1 MIFETESTLTGSV
14 DELRGPFQ
22 ELGRIGYQEVTFLMN
37 ANHVGDMG
45 MLWNDL

>member
-1 MIFETESTLTGSV
+1 MMFEMESTVTGPV
-14 DELRGPFQ
+14 DELWRRYQ

-37 ANHVGDMG
+37 TNHVGDMG